1 MLSKLVVKT
10 KGGELMRYGYARV
23 STKGQEKNG
32 NSLEAQ
38 YHALTESGCEEVV
51 MEQYTGSTTARPEF
65 NKLINRLTA
74 GDTLVVTKMDRF
86 ARSVREGTTLIQE
99 LQDRDIGVDILN
111 LGRLDAS
118 PNGKLMTSV
127 LLAVAQFERDMIYER
142 TQAGKEIARTRAGFR
157 EGRPPIPQAR
167 KNVAVDLILNGGHT
181 YKEVVKMTGLSEST
195 IIRAIKARSEAKSS

>member
-1 MLSKLVVKT
+1 
-10 KGGELMRYGYARV
+10 MRYGYARV

-38 YHALTESGCEEVV
+38 YQELMESGCREVV
-51 MEQYTGSTTARPEF
+51 TEQYTGSTTARPEF
-65 NKLINRLTA
+65 KKLIQRLTD

-86 ARSVREGTTLIQE
+86 ARSVREGTALIKE
-99 LQDRDIGVDILN
+99 LHDRNIGVDILN
-111 LGRLDAS
+111 IGRLDAT

-127 LLAVAQFERDMIYER
+127 LLAIAQFERDMIYER

-167 KNVAVDLILNGGHT
+167 KDVAVNLILDGGHT
-181 YKEVVKMTGLSEST
+181 YKEVANMTGLSEST
-195 IIRAIKARSEAKSS
+195 IIRAIKARREVKEALA